1 MIKKKFK
8 KCIKIVDKWYILV
21 YNKDRKKERATAQRR
36 LKMKYFVIEYENGE
50 YRHGEFNNY
59 AEALNYAE
67 SHNSSYGFTIEEYE
81 NEEDYLMNI

>member
-1 MIKKKFK
+1 MLYNVHVKKQEG
-8 KCIKIVDKWYILV
+8 
-21 YNKDRKKERATAQRR
+21 NSPKE

>member
-1 MIKKKFK
+1 
-8 KCIKIVDKWYILV
+8 
-21 YNKDRKKERATAQRR
+21 
-36 LKMKYFVIEYENGE
+36 MKYFVIEYENGE
-50 YRHGEFNNY
+50 YRHGEFDNY